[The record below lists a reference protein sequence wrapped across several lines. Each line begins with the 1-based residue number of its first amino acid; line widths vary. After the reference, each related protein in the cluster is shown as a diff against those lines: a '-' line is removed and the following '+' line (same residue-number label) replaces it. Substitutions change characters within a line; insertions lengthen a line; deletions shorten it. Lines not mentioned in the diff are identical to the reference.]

1 MTTTQKESKNLL
13 KNYRPI
19 SLLPIFGKIFE
30 KVIYNNL
37 FIYLQENKFLT
48 DNQSGF
54 RSGDSYISQLIAI
67 THGIYQAFDGNPSL
81 ETRGVF
87 LDISKAFDKVW
98 HDGLL
103 YKLKCLGV
111 DGGFYGILK
120 NYLQNRQQKIV
131 RNGQSSSW
139 LDVNAGVPQ
148 GSVLGPLLFL
158 IYINDLPENLVSVSK
173 LFADDT
179 SLFSTVFDIK
189 KSSEDLNRDLSTI
202 HNWAFKWKMV
212 FNPDPNKQA
221 TEVIF
226 SRKRQNVNHPA
237 LCYNN
242 TPVATASFQKHLGLI
257 LDEKLIFGHQLNE
270 KILKANKGIGLI
282 RRLYTY
288 LPRKSLLNIY
298 KAFIRPHLDYGDVI
312 YDQPHNDTLCRMIES
327 VQYNAALAITGA
339 IKGSSRERLY
349 QELGLESLSDRR
361 WYRRLVYFFN
371 IVSCNSPS
379 YLNSLLPSKQRS
391 YDPIRSNLFRN
402 FTSHANFFKNSF
414 FPFCISEWN
423 KLSPNLRNSTS
434 ISMFK
439 KGLLAFI
446 RPQQCYI
453 YNIFDPTGLKILTRL
468 RVNLS
473 HLRAHKFHHNF
484 LDTLNPLCSCSLEIE
499 STSHYLLRCP
509 FYTHIRGTL
518 LENITDIIGDIS
530 DYSDDKLTNL
540 ILYGDSIY
548 SIEVNS
554 NILKNTLIFLKSSD
568 RFDIPLF

>member
-1 MTTTQKESKNLL
+1 MEYIKLL
-13 KNYRPI
+13 M
-19 SLLPIFGKIFE
+19 
-30 KVIYNNL
+30 V
-37 FIYLQENKFLT
+37 T
-48 DNQSGF
+48 
-54 RSGDSYISQLIAI
+54 
-67 THGIYQAFDGNPSL
+67 PSL

-131 RNGQSSSW
+131 LNGQSSSW

-202 HNWAFKWKMV
+202 HNWAFQWKMV

-237 LCYNN
+237 LCFNN

-257 LDEKLIFGHQLNE
+257 LDEKLIFGHHLNE
-270 KILKANKGIGLI
+270 KISKANKGIGLI

-349 QELGLESLSDRR
+349 
-361 WYRRLVYFFN
+361 
-371 IVSCNSPS
+371 
-379 YLNSLLPSKQRS
+379 
-391 YDPIRSNLFRN
+391 
-402 FTSHANFFKNSF
+402 
-414 FPFCISEWN
+414 
-423 KLSPNLRNSTS
+423 
-434 ISMFK
+434 
-439 KGLLAFI
+439 
-446 RPQQCYI
+446 
-453 YNIFDPTGLKILTRL
+453 
-468 RVNLS
+468 
-473 HLRAHKFHHNF
+473 
-484 LDTLNPLCSCSLEIE
+484 
-499 STSHYLLRCP
+499 
-509 FYTHIRGTL
+509 HIPGTW
-518 LENITDIIGDIS
+518 S
-530 DYSDDKLTNL
+530 
-540 ILYGDSIY
+540 
-548 SIEVNS
+548 
-554 NILKNTLIFLKSSD
+554 
-568 RFDIPLF
+568 